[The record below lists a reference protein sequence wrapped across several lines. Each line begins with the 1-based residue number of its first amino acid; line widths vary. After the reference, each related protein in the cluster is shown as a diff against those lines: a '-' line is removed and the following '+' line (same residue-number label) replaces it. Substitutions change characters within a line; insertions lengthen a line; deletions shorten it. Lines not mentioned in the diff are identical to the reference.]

1 MRLTTVKLPLNSIVS
16 TINAHFMTIDIKYF
30 YLNTPMARS
39 KYMLIKCSDLSK
51 SVVQH
56 YNLEAKATR
65 YRYVHVEI

>member
-1 MRLTTVKLPLNSIVS
+1 MKLLLNSIVL
-16 TINAHFMTIDIKYF
+16 TINAHFMTIYIKGF

-56 YNLEAKATR
+56 YNLEAKAIR
-65 YRYVHVEI
+65 DGYVHV